1 MSSESPARDPSD
13 VVVTDEALHKAE
25 EFIEAEEGA
34 ANKLTGWLGA
44 FIVAVAFVMSA
55 FHLYTAYAIVP
66 TQTLRPIHVGFV
78 LFLCFLVY
86 PVANRWRHRIMWW
99 DWLAA
104 LVSIAIVVYLIQ
116 GGDDFTDRNTSP
128 LPWDIAFGVALIVLV
143 LEAMR
148 RTNGW
153 VMPVVTSAFIAYALF
168 GPYLPEPWTHK
179 GYEVGRLVGV
189 MYMTLEGI
197 YGVAVDVSS
206 SLIILFT
213 IFGAFLQYSGA
224 GKFYI
229 DFSFA
234 AMGGKPTGAGR
245 TVVLASFLLGGPS
258 GSGVATTVTLGAVAY
273 PMLAKVGYEKNAAGG
288 LLSAGGLG
296 AIISPPVLGAAAFLI
311 AEFLKIS
318 YLDVLLMAV
327 IPTLLFYLAL
337 FLMVEIDARKYGMG
351 NTTFEKVDTVWNLT
365 RHYWF
370 HFLSLVSIVAFMLW
384 GFSPV
389 LSVFW
394 ATVVSF
400 VTSFLRRDT
409 ALFSYDLFQGKG
421 ALAKNIFQ
429 SPFVKAMEGGSIG
442 VLNVAATCAGAGIIV
457 GVVTLTGLGLKFSG
471 IVIDYAGGSL
481 LLTAIFTSLVVWI
494 VGLAVP
500 VTASY
505 IICAVIAAPAL
516 IKLGVPEFAAHMF
529 IFYYAVLSE
538 VSPPTALSPFAAAA
552 ITGGDPYKTT
562 LQCWK
567 YTVPAFLVPFMFVLD
582 PSGQGLLLMGSTKA
596 LANADWASIAMVTLT
611 AALGIAALAAGF
623 QGWAFKRAT
632 AIERVLFV
640 IAGFALVYPGVI
652 GDIIGF
658 GGVLLAVLLQVLRR
672 TPRAA
677 AAGGS

>member
-1 MSSESPARDPSD
+1 MTQENTLLAHQPDAAVSEA
-13 VVVTDEALHKAE
+13 ALHKAE

-34 ANKLTGWLGA
+34 ANKLKGWLGT
-44 FIVAVAFVMSA
+44 FVVLVAFVMSV

-78 LFLCFLVY
+78 LFLCFLVF
-86 PVANRWRHRIMWW
+86 PMAPRFRHRVMWW

-104 LVSIAIVVYLIQ
+104 ALAIAIVVYLIQ

-128 LPWDIAFGVALIVLV
+128 APWDIAFGIALIVLV

-153 VMPVVTSAFIAYALF
+153 IMPIITSCFLAYALF
-168 GPYLPEPWTHK
+168 GPILPAPWTHK
-179 GYEVGRLVGV
+179 GYEIGRLVGV

-229 DFSFA
+229 DFSFS

-288 LLSAGGLG
+288 LLAAGGLG

-327 IPTLLFYLAL
+327 IPTFLFYLAL
-337 FLMVEIDARKYGMG
+337 FFMVEIDARKYGMG
-351 NTTFEKVDTVWNLT
+351 KVAFAKVDTVWHLT
-365 RHYWF
+365 KNYWF
-370 HFLSLVSIVAFMLW
+370 HFLSLVSIVAFMMM

-394 ATVVSF
+394 ATAVSF
-400 VTSFLRRDT
+400 LTSFLRRDT
-409 ALFSYDLFQGKG
+409 ALISYDLFQGKG
-421 ALAKNIFQ
+421 SFTKNLFQ

-457 GVVTLTGLGLKFSG
+457 GVVTLTGLGLKFSS
-471 IVIDYAGGSL
+471 IVIDQAGGSL
-481 LLTAIFTSLVVWI
+481 LLTAIFTALVVWI

-516 IKLGVPEFAAHMF
+516 TKLGVPDFAAHMF

-562 LQCWK
+562 LQSWK
-567 YTVPAFLVPFMFVLD
+567 YTIPAFLLPFMFVLD
-582 PSGQGLLLMGSTKA
+582 PAGQGLLLMGSTKA
-596 LANADWASIAMVTLT
+596 LATANWWSIAEVTLT
-611 AALGIAALAAGF
+611 AIVGIGALAAGF
-623 QGWAFKRAT
+623 QGWALKRT
-632 AIERVLFV
+632 TTLERGVL
-640 IAGFALVYPGVI
+640 IAAGFALVYPGYI
-652 GDIIGF
+652 AKMIGF
-658 GGVLLAVLLQVLRR
+658 GLMIAALVIQFMRPLAR
-672 TPRAA
+672 TA
-677 AAGGS
+677 